1 MKSLMLTVALMATVL
16 CGIAQAEESNV
27 LWMVSGKSAMMA
39 YAKRAAV
46 SGSVGFWSVS
56 SVGESSV
63 TNYAYVNLN
72 GGGDFLKVIA
82 GLKTQEVSIS
92 VARATD
98 RVSVSE
104 SINTK
109 EGWSILSG
117 YNHGYLEKNRNGDWV
132 IPPNLLKVP
141 LRLNYQSPIYI
152 KGAVSAKI
160 ITRDEDGNVVETED
174 LEVYDG
180 TVLFLNQFL
189 DRNGELAVTV
199 YLGGGNYKTF
209 VGDLRDN
216 KKTDVITVSA
226 NVDSLIDGLIILPD
240 DSAYF
245 DVMPESNEGHGE
257 SPLICGKFTKS
268 MTFLLHAKTSE
279 GEVARGVW
287 YRQDG
292 ADPGDW
298 QYSPVSQAV
307 GCAEIKIVKPDG
319 YDFFLDWVSF
329 DDQIYSWYYGGG
341 PVVVGSTEEG
351 E

>member
-1 MKSLMLTVALMATVL
+1 MKKLMLAVVAIATML
-16 CGIAQAEESNV
+16 CGIAQAEESND
-27 LWMVSGKSAMMA
+27 LWMVSGRGAMLA
-39 YAKRAAV
+39 YAKRSV
-46 SGSVGFWSVS
+46 SGSVGFWSIS

-63 TNYAYVNLN
+63 TNYAYVNLT
-72 GGGDFLKVIA
+72 GDGDVFKVIA

-98 RVSVSE
+98 RVGISE

-117 YNHGYLEKNRNGDWV
+117 YNYGYLEKNSKGDWV
-132 IPPNLLKVP
+132 VPPSLLIVK

-160 ITRDEDGNVVETED
+160 ITRDENGNVVDTSNLD
-174 LEVYDG
+174 VYNG
-180 TVLFLNQFL
+180 IVLFPNQFL
-189 DRNGELAVTV
+189 GRNGELAVTV
-199 YLGGGNYKTF
+199 DQGGGRYTTV

-216 KKTDVITVSA
+216 KKTDVVTVSA
-226 NVDSLIDGLIILPD
+226 KVDSLIDGLIILPD

-268 MTFLLHAKTSE
+268 MTFLLHAKTTE
-279 GEVARGVW
+279 GQVARGVW

-292 ADPGDW
+292 ADSGDW

-307 GCAEIKIVKPDG
+307 GCAEIQIVKPDG
-319 YDFFLDWVSF
+319 YDFVIDWDGF
-329 DDQIYSWYYGGG
+329 DDQIYHWYNYGGG
-341 PVVVGSTEEG
+341 GGGLVVVGEG
-351 E
+351 